1 MTAAADNPVY
11 DPYAPSP
18 LDAATV
24 DPADWPKRPLG
35 PVTGFRDGAFQVV
48 FRQRALDQIHLH
60 GQSRR
65 DVEVCGVLV
74 GDCYR
79 DGAGLPYLLVEH
91 AIAGANANSASS
103 NVTFTA
109 ETWQHIQEEMDRD
122 HADRRMVGWYHTH
135 PGFGIFL
142 SDMDRFICD
151 NFFNLPW
158 QAAFVYDPVGGDE
171 GDFVWRVGRPT
182 RESFLV
188 EDDVTPKA
196 AAVPLIGVADAMAGK
211 AVAPGVDA
219 AKVTE
224 LLVRVRRLE
233 QRQKLLVVAVTFLTA
248 FVAMWAYQYGPL
260 QGAMPGAATKP
271 ATVPAQPQAR
281 RPRRV
286 SAPAARDVTPSP
298 STPGEGGGPSPVTPA
313 ATQPPP

>member
-1 MTAAADNPVY
+1 MDVTAAADNPVY

-24 DPADWPKRPLG
+24 DHADWPKRPLG
-35 PVTGFRDGAFQVV
+35 PVTGFRDGTFQVV

-74 GDCYR
+74 GECYR
-79 DGAGLPYLLVEH
+79 DGAGQPYLLVEH
-91 AIAGANANSASS
+91 AIAGANANSASA

-122 HADRRMVGWYHTH
+122 HAERRMVGWYHTH

-171 GDFVWRVGRPT
+171 GDFVWRVGPPT
-182 RESFLV
+182 RESFLI
-188 EDDVTPKA
+188 EDDVTPRA
-196 AAVPLIGVADAMAGK
+196 AAVPLIGVADAMAGR
-211 AVAPGVDA
+211 AVAVPGLDA

-260 QGAMPGAATKP
+260 QGAVPGAAATRP
-271 ATVPAQPQAR
+271 ATGPATTAR
-281 RPRRV
+281 PSRR
-286 SAPAARDVTPSP
+286 A
-298 STPGEGGGPSPVTPA
+298 
-313 ATQPPP
+313 PPPPLMPGT